1 MTKFAV
7 GYVVYDGS
15 STKQKIQYLENYCRT
30 QGKCCMFKTY
40 WTSERDYVKPL
51 KNMIRYINKQKDP
64 TTLVFWAKKDIP
76 RDMVP
81 EVFKLRAKG
90 CEIHFMKY

>member
-15 STKQKIQYLENYCRT
+15 SIKQKIQYLENYCRT
-30 QGKCCMFKTY
+30 QGKCCMFKIY
-40 WTSERDYVKPL
+40 RTSERDYVKPL
-51 KNMIRYINKQKDP
+51 QNMIRYINKQKDP
-64 TTLVFWAKKDIP
+64 LTLVFWAKKDIP

>member
-1 MTKFAV
+1 MKKLAV
-7 GYVVYDGS
+7 GYVVCDGS
-15 STKQKIQYLENYCRT
+15 SIKQQTQRLVNYYQT
-30 QGKCCMFKTY
+30 QGKCCMFKIY

-64 TTLVFWAKKDIP
+64 ITLVFWAKKDVP